1 MESKLNYNIQEYN
14 LQELEKLFN
23 VQSSVYASNN
33 ELDNRIASILVS
45 AKMRVNDSE
54 YNKINNFLTIAKEKY
69 KILKDYTNVQY
80 DNIYPITT
88 ELKSKLVDSKFLDK
102 NEHMIIEKPL
112 EIPTHAKLVNI
123 HSSFRDKVAFP
134 YASEFEFQL
143 PESIKDVTR
152 LMFYD
157 YNLNFFVHNI
167 ASVYQN
173 NEFKFKMLSVN
184 GDQNN
189 AIVNQEFS
197 VLFNDGLYTNE
208 NFPVSLSNKM
218 NNIIKTAIND
228 NTYQSFNV
236 IITPATNKL
245 MIQNYNEN
253 TQVSDQFE
261 IIFDKPETYD
271 KNKFYNFTAFDF
283 ETYWGL
289 GYQLGF
295 EKTSYIS
302 ENMTNE
308 VIFNVQMQT
317 VISPFTLDLNLNG
330 QIYLE
335 IDGFNSIDQNNTTN
349 SYFAKIPIQFQ
360 GYANDYGGF
369 ESIERDYERI
379 SKLKIRLKYANGII
393 VYTGSQNWD
402 FTLEFTCKK

>member
-1 MESKLNYNIQEYN
+1 
-14 LQELEKLFN
+14 
-23 VQSSVYASNN
+23 
-33 ELDNRIASILVS
+33 
-45 AKMRVNDSE
+45 
-54 YNKINNFLTIAKEKY
+54 
-69 KILKDYTNVQY
+69 
-80 DNIYPITT
+80 
-88 ELKSKLVDSKFLDK
+88 
-102 NEHMIIEKPL
+102 
-112 EIPTHAKLVNI
+112 
-123 HSSFRDKVAFP
+123 
-134 YASEFEFQL
+134 
-143 PESIKDVTR
+143 
-152 LMFYD
+152 
-157 YNLNFFVHNI
+157 
-167 ASVYQN
+167 
-173 NEFKFKMLSVN
+173 
-184 GDQNN
+184 
-189 AIVNQEFS
+189 
-197 VLFNDGLYTNE
+197 
-208 NFPVSLSNKM
+208 M

-335 IDGFNSIDQNNTTN
+335 IDGFNGIDQNNTTN

-379 SKLKIRLKYANGII
+379 SKLKIRLKYANGMI